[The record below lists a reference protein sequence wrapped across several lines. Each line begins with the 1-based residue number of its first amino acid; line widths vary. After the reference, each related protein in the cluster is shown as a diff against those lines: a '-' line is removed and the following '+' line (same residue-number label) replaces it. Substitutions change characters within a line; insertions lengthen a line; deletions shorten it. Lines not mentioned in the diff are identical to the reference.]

1 MTLADQKNT
10 RTGSVPVSRMPP
22 EADFE
27 GDSRKTNP
35 PTNAIAAANASIS
48 KDS

>member
-10 RTGSVPVSRMPP
+10 RTGSVLVSRMTPR
-22 EADFE
+22 ADFE
-27 GDSRKTNP
+27 VDSLKTNP
-35 PTNAIAAANASIS
+35 PTTEIAAANASIS

>member
-1 MTLADQKNT
+1 MTLADQKNI
-10 RTGSVPVSRMPP
+10 RTGSVCVSRMPP

-27 GDSRKTNP
+27 VDSQKTNP
-35 PTNAIAAANASIS
+35 PTREIAAANASIS